1 MKVRLTNPTLA
12 PPGVLIHYLF
22 GAVVL
27 GKLIRAISI
36 RIIQNLEQFSIECRK
51 IETKLTSTTN
61 HNTRRHHH

>member
-36 RIIQNLEQFSIECRK
+36 RIIQNLEQFAIECRK
-51 IETKLTSTTN
+51 IETKLISTTN

>member
-12 PPGVLIHYLF
+12 PPGVLFHYLF

-51 IETKLTSTTN
+51 IETKLISTTN